1 MGKNIKTKKN
11 RQGKVKKV
19 VKNKRSK
26 FNLTDYIAVS
36 IFAIIIAVIVG
47 SIGYYYTIYL
57 PHGRNTVN
65 ERAEEFTKLYFN
77 VNYLDEN
84 FSFEPLYEY
93 LTVERR
99 RILQQDQNRIINN
112 RKVQELQMEIHQIET
127 EVLEISWD
135 SAKVKVIFQ
144 YTERKIDQQPETT
157 WGIIYYDF
165 RKVGD
170 QWLIERYYPGE
181 KEEIDN
187 INAQR

>member
-1 MGKNIKTKKN
+1 MGKNIKTKKS
-11 RQGKVKKV
+11 RHEKVKKV
-19 VKNKRSK
+19 VKNKKSK
-26 FNLTDYIAVS
+26 FSFTDYIAVS

-47 SIGYYYTIYL
+47 SIGYYYAIYL
-57 PHGRNTVN
+57 PHSRSTVS
-65 ERAEEFTKLYFN
+65 ERAKEFTELYFT
-77 VNYLDEN
+77 VDYLDED

-99 RILQQDQNRIINN
+99 RILQQDQNRILNN
-112 RKVQELQMEIHQIET
+112 RKIQELQMEIHQIET
-127 EVLEISWD
+127 ETLEISWD

-144 YTERKIDQQPETT
+144 YTERKIDQEPETN
-157 WGIIYYDF
+157 WGIVYYHF